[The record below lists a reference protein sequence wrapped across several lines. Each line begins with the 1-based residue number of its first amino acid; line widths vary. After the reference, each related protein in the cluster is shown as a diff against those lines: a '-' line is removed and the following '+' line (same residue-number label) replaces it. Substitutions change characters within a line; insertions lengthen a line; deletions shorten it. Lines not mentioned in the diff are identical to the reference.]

1 MTPDMT
7 QAGTRPHQPT
17 MIEFLNLK
25 EVNQTH
31 LPQLRE
37 AIERVLQSGRYLL
50 GAETEAFEAEFAQY
64 CGVPHCIGVGNGLD
78 ALHLILRA
86 MDIGPGD
93 EVIVPGHTFVATWLA
108 VSQVGAAP
116 VPVEPDPHTCNIDPD
131 RIEAAITPRTR
142 ALMPVHLYG
151 QTADMSRIRAIADRH
166 QLKVIEDAAQAHGA
180 THHGRRA
187 GNLGDAAAFSFYP
200 GKNLG
205 ALGDGGAITTSD
217 TALADKLRKLRNYG
231 SAIRYQHD
239 MQGVNSRLDEIQ
251 AAMLRVKLPHLDRD
265 NAHRAEIA
273 AQYLHDLNDTPLV
286 LPQVAAGNVPV
297 WHLFVV
303 RHPERAALQA
313 QLQERGIGTLIHYPT
328 AVHRQLAYQHTALAR
343 PPAPLSEAMAAQV
356 LSLPMGPTLSLVQ
369 ARQVTAALKEILQTL

>member
-1 MTPDMT
+1 
-7 QAGTRPHQPT
+7 

-25 EVNQTH
+25 DVNEPH

-37 AIERVLQSGRYLL
+37 AVERVLQSGRYLL

-64 CGVPHCIGVGNGLD
+64 CGVRHCIGVGNGLD

-93 EVIVPGHTFVATWLA
+93 EVIVPGHTFIATWLA
-108 VSQVGAAP
+108 VSQVGATP

-142 ALMPVHLYG
+142 AVMPVHLYG
-151 QTADMSRIRAIADRH
+151 QMADMTRIRAIAERH

-180 THHGRRA
+180 SQHGQRA
-187 GNLGDAAAFSFYP
+187 GSVGDAAAFSFYP

-205 ALGDGGAITTSD
+205 AIGDGGAITTSD
-217 TALADKLRKLRNYG
+217 SILADRLRKLRNYG
-231 SAIRYQHD
+231 SSIRYQHD
-239 MQGVNSRLDEIQ
+239 MQGINSRLDEIQ

-265 NAHRAEIA
+265 NAHRARIA
-273 AQYLHDLNDTPLV
+273 EQYLMGLKDTPIV
-286 LPQVAAGNVPV
+286 LPQVSVGNVPV

-303 RHPERAALQA
+303 RHTERAALQTK
-313 QLQERGIGTLIHYPT
+313 LQERGIGTLIHYPT
-328 AVHRQLAYQHTALAR
+328 AVHMQQAYHQTALAY
-343 PPAPLSEAMAAQV
+343 PPAPLSETLAAQV
-356 LSLPMGPTLSLVQ
+356 LSLPMGPTLSLDQ
-369 ARQVTAALKEILQTL
+369 AQQVTVALMDILQTL